1 MPEPAALFLLGFGL
15 IGLRAFISY
24 RSNKMKQ
31 LPAKTP

>member
-15 IGLRAFISY
+15 IGLRAFISS

-31 LPAKTP
+31 LPTKTP